1 LIEESVIEK
10 SRAGDR
16 RAFSEMVQTLSPV
29 AWRIALRILASNEAA
44 EDVAQESLVK
54 VWRNLDR
61 IRIGESFSSWFY
73 RIVVNCC
80 YDEIRR
86 MKRLHPVKADEKTWL
101 RLGELISGDSGGEPL
116 VAEYEEILKTV
127 TSELSPVQKTVF
139 VLSDLEGMNNNQIA
153 EITGGNLN
161 SVKSNL
167 HYARKRV
174 KEIIKERY

>member
-1 LIEESVIEK
+1 
-10 SRAGDR
+10 
-16 RAFSEMVQTLSPV
+16 MVQTLTPV
-29 AWRIALRILASNEAA
+29 AWRIAFRILASNEAA

-54 VWRNLDR
+54 AWRSLGR
-61 IRIGESFSSWFY
+61 LRKGESFAPWFY

-86 MKRLHPVKADEKTWL
+86 MKRLNTIKTDEKTWI
-101 RLGELISGDSGGEPL
+101 RLGELISGDSGGVPM
-116 VAEYEEILKTV
+116 VSEYEDIIRAV

-139 VLSDLEGMNNNQIA
+139 VLSDLEGMGYSQIA
-153 EITGGNLN
+153 EITGSNLN

-174 KEIIKERY
+174 IEIVKGRY

>member
-1 LIEESVIEK
+1 
-10 SRAGDR
+10 
-16 RAFSEMVQTLSPV
+16 
-29 AWRIALRILASNEAA
+29 
-44 EDVAQESLVK
+44 
-54 VWRNLDR
+54 
-61 IRIGESFSSWFY
+61 
-73 RIVVNCC
+73 
-80 YDEIRR
+80 

>member
-1 LIEESVIEK
+1 LIKESVIEK
-10 SRAGDR
+10 SRAGDK
-16 RAFSEMVQTLSPV
+16 RAFGEMVQTLSPV
-29 AWRIALRILASNEAA
+29 AWRIAFRILASNEAA

-61 IRIGESFSSWFY
+61 LQKGESFSSWFY

-86 MKRLHPVKADEKTWL
+86 RGRITILETDEKTWNYL
-101 RLGELISGDSGGEPL
+101 SEIVRGDTGGEPL
-116 VAEYEEILKTV
+116 VSEYEEILRAV

-139 VLSDLEGMNNNQIA
+139 VLSDLEGMDNSQIA
-153 EITGGNLN
+153 EITGGNIN
-161 SVKSNL
+161 SVKANL

-174 KEIIKERY
+174 MELIKGRY